1 MNIQGALDTID
12 REIVELVRLV
22 EIWGKDPQ
30 DHPERKMHEYYQDLL
45 AQHRLVKARL
55 TRV

>member
-12 REIVELVRLV
+12 REIIELVRMV
-22 EIWGKDPQ
+22 ELWGKDPQ
-30 DHPERKMHEYYQDLL
+30 DHSDRKMYQYYIDLL
-45 AQHRLVKARL
+45 AQHRLAKARL